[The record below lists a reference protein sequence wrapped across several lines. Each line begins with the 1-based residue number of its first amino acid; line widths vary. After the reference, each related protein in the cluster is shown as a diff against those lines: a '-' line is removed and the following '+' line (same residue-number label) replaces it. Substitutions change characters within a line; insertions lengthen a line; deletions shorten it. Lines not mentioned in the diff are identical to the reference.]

1 MRASGRC
8 PGFFVVPKQH
18 PQPRYVKR
26 EPLASAY
33 PGGGSNQARGSGGA
47 ALVEERA
54 TMTKWMKWRHT
65 FSHGTSSWDWLEIYV
80 DEDYVDEDDHIRNIL
95 SETSTGW
102 KPTSRNAS
110 KTTPPWE
117 SESFGSRNWL
127 ND

>member
-47 ALVEERA
+47 ALEERA
-54 TMTKWMKWRHT
+54 TMIKWMKWRHT
-65 FSHGTSSWDWLEIYV
+65 FSHGTGSWDWLEICLAESYD
-80 DEDYVDEDDHIRNIL
+80 DEDEHRK
-95 SETSTGW
+95 GGGGGG
-102 KPTSRNAS
+102 K
-110 KTTPPWE
+110 
-117 SESFGSRNWL
+117 
-127 ND
+127 